1 MVRAL
6 AAILLLVPAVSASPV
21 ALAPAAV
28 SFEGMAAELQASVA
42 ALRAAQIENVVV
54 KSGPRIDSLAWD
66 LERYEREAAQARRD
80 LRWLESRL
88 RRYQRPQPGRPDSD
102 PNLRWDVQRFTREL
116 SRLARDASW
125 RLNDLRHL
133 TAGAV
138 KDDALVSPAQRLQR
152 AAQALKSET
161 HWLEFDARFAASD
174 FRRAGFTFEAMD
186 LDRDSRDLDSRA
198 QDLQDES
205 GRLLAKVSG
214 LKR

>member
-6 AAILLLVPAVSASPV
+6 VAAALLAPAAHASPV

-28 SFEGMAAELQASVA
+28 SFEGMAAELQAAVA

-54 KSGPRIDSLAWD
+54 QSGPRIDSLAWD
-66 LERYEREAAQARRD
+66 LQRYEQEAARLRRD
-80 LRWLESRL
+80 LRWLEGRL

-102 PNLRWDVQRFTREL
+102 PNLRWDVQRFSREL
-116 SRLARDASW
+116 GDLARDANW

-138 KDDALVSPAQRLQR
+138 KDDALVAPAQRLKN
-152 AAQALKSET
+152 AAQGLKNET

-186 LDRDSRDLDSRA
+186 LDRDSRDLDWRA

-214 LKR
+214 S